1 MNHPLAALEDSAIRR
16 FKRVEYERM
25 VDLGFFEAERIEL
38 LGGLLIAREPQGTY
52 HSEAISRLSACFTI
66 ALQGRAVV
74 RSQLPFALGDDS
86 EPEPD
91 LALVPPGSYQG
102 AHPTTALLIVEVA
115 DTSLLKDE
123 KIKGALYASG
133 AIDEYWIVDVRAQ
146 CILRFRDADRRQWQ
160 RWDRI
165 ERGTISPVAFPDV
178 AVSLDALF
186 GD

>member
-1 MNHPLAALEDSAIRR
+1 
-16 FKRVEYERM
+16 M

-38 LGGLLIAREPQGTY
+38 LSGLLIAREPQGTY
-52 HSEAISRLSACFTI
+52 HSEAISRLNALFSV
-66 ALQGRAVV
+66 ALQGRAAV
-74 RSQLPFALGDDS
+74 RTQLPFALDDDS

-91 LALVPPGSYQG
+91 LALVPPGSYRS

-115 DTSLLKDE
+115 DTSLEKDE

-133 AIDEYWIVDVRAQ
+133 AVQEYWIVDVRAQ
-146 CILRFRDADRRQWQ
+146 CVLRFCNADGGRWQ
-160 RWDRI
+160 RTERV
-165 ERGTISPVAFPDV
+165 ERGTMSPVAFPDV